1 MKTSRRIL
9 RTVGSAL
16 VPRSLQSQMILLLGA
31 LVLVQIAISGVIFGS
46 LIADVTEAQIGKR
59 ALDIAK
65 SVARDPLVHGAL
77 ANSGAEGA
85 VQELAESVR
94 QATGAE
100 YVVVCDSTA
109 RRLSHPDAWK
119 IGLHFVGGDTGPV
132 LEEGLSYTSK
142 AVGTLGPSLRGFAPV
157 RGDDGTILGFVAV
170 GYLLE
175 DVDRIVHGHQLQ
187 PRVWVFMMALV
198 GLLAAVMITDHFK
211 KAILGLEP
219 RQIASLYQQRST
231 ILETIREGV
240 VAIDPDGLI
249 QLANPAA
256 RRALD
261 LDPAVELVG
270 RPVREIFPRAGMDDV
285 LRDGRE
291 ILDREVVRNGR
302 ELIVNMIPVRHE
314 GRIVGVVASFRR
326 KDELDQL
333 ARELSSAQEYSEML
347 RVQAHEHSNH
357 LHTIAGLIQIE
368 AHQEALDLILSE
380 SMDYQDIIRFL
391 ADAVPDPTLSG
402 LILGKLNRASELKV
416 AFVVDRESTMRELPE
431 WLDPQRLVTILGNL
445 LDNALEAAVAGP
457 PRPAGIHLSM
467 TDLGHDLVFEIEDT
481 GAGIPDDQ
489 QDHVFTKGVTSK
501 PTPGHG
507 VGLYL
512 VAENLRELGGAITV
526 ERGSLG
532 GAILT
537 VIIPKTRSDNG

>member
-1 MKTSRRIL
+1 M
-9 RTVGSAL
+9 
-16 VPRSLQSQMILLLGA
+16 
-31 LVLVQIAISGVIFGS
+31 
-46 LIADVTEAQIGKR
+46 
-59 ALDIAK
+59 
-65 SVARDPLVHGAL
+65 
-77 ANSGAEGA
+77 
-85 VQELAESVR
+85 
-94 QATGAE
+94 
-100 YVVVCDSTA
+100 
-109 RRLSHPDAWK
+109 
-119 IGLHFVGGDTGPV
+119 
-132 LEEGLSYTSK
+132 
-142 AVGTLGPSLRGFAPV
+142 
-157 RGDDGTILGFVAV
+157 
-170 GYLLE
+170 
-175 DVDRIVHGHQLQ
+175 
-187 PRVWVFMMALV
+187 
-198 GLLAAVMITDHFK
+198 
-211 KAILGLEP
+211 
-219 RQIASLYQQRST
+219 
-231 ILETIREGV
+231 
-240 VAIDPDGLI
+240 I

-402 LILGKLNRASELKV
+402 LILGKLTRASELKV
-416 AFVVDRESTMRELPE
+416 AFVVDRESMMRELPE
-431 WLDPQRLVTILGNL
+431 WLDPQRLVTILGNR
-445 LDNALEAAVAGP
+445 LDNAREAAVAGP
-457 PRPAGIHLSM
+457 TRPAGIHLSM

-489 QDHVFTKGVTSK
+489 HDRVFTKGVTSK